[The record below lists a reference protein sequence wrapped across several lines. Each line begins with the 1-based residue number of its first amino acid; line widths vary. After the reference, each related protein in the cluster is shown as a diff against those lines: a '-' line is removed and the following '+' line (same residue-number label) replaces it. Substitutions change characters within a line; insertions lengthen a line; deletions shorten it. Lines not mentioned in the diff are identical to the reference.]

1 MEREK
6 INKVVDDKI
15 NKTISNNISEMI
27 KASQSMKDES
37 GSAFPCQGIESC
49 LTKREWFAG
58 MALQGL
64 CANPNI
70 IGWTEHEGTDYKLDN
85 ARERDQLVFRSYL
98 LADAMLAASEEENP

>member
-1 MEREK
+1 M
-6 INKVVDDKI
+6 DD
-15 NKTISNNISEMI
+15 
-27 KASQSMKDES
+27 S
-37 GSAFPCQGIESC
+37 GQAFPNSAPGVQNQEG

-70 IGWTEHEGTDYKLDN
+70 IGWTEHEGTDYKLDD

-98 LADAMLAASEEENP
+98 LADTMLAELQEEETP